1 MNWITILAIIAVTAF
16 AYIAL
21 VDVKTKKALEEKK
34 AKERAAKKKQGGKK
48 KKKK

>member
-1 MNWITILAIIAVTAF
+1 MKLLTVFIIIAVAAF
-16 AYIAL
+16 AYIAV

-34 AKERAAKKKQGGKK
+34 AKERAEKKKQGGKK